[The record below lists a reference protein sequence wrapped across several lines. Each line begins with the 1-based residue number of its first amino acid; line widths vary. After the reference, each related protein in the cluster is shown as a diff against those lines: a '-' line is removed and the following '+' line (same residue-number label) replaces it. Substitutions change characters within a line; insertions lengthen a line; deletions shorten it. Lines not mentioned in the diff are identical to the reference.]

1 MTSVTIHIPDDMARS
16 LQGIAASRHQTLEE
30 LAVDGVGS
38 LVEKMVVPEHSSA
51 AAILRGLRELPHV
64 LGEDV
69 DALEAAIKSGR
80 VPAQDLDIFR
90 D

>member
-30 LAVDGVGS
+30 LALEGLTS
-38 LVEKMVVPEHSSA
+38 LTQPKLKHPRGSA
-51 AAILRGLRELPHV
+51 AALLQVMRDPPYLSK
-64 LGEDV
+64 EDV
-69 DALEAAIKSGR
+69 DALEAAIFSGR
-80 VPAQDLDIFR
+80 QAAEGGDIFS